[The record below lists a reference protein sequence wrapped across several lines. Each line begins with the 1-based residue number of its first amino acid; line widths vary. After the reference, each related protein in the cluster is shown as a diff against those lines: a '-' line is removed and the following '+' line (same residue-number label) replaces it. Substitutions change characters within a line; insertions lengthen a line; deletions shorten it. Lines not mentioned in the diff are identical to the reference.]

1 MNALPTLPILP
12 VSRTA
17 WWSQEP
23 AQLLAQQGVAVSPLG
38 VAQGLSASQ
47 AATRL
52 SQVGPNAW
60 VAVSDTTLGRL
71 MAKQLSSPLVLILVV
86 GGAISL
92 FVGEWMDA
100 LTILAIILISAGL
113 GVAQEWRAS
122 RAVAALRERLALTC
136 RVLRDGQLQSMPVQA
151 LVPGDVIDLSAGN
164 LIPADGALLE
174 ARDFLVAESSL
185 TGESFPVEKRPGTVP
200 DRAAL
205 NERTNAVFQGS
216 SVRSGTARVLVMNTG
231 ATTVMADLALRLTS
245 TVAESDFSRGVRH
258 FGEMLMRVMLVV
270 VVLVLV
276 ANQWLGRPAMDSLLF
291 AMALAVGLSPEL
303 LPVIVSVSLARGARD
318 LASLGVW
325 VKRLEAIE
333 DLGGMDVLCTD
344 KTGTLT
350 TGVMTVEQ
358 ALDALGQPCE
368 QVLRLGYLNAAFETG
383 IENPLDAALVSEG
396 QTRQWH
402 TAGWSKLDEIPYDF
416 VRRRLTLVL
425 AHDGCARQ
433 EVWITKGAFGN
444 VLAVCT
450 HVQEPMAGERRPLD
464 EGLRAQLQ
472 NLAAEQGRRG
482 LRVLAVATRE
492 RDVMASAAQSPATRT
507 VADEKDMVF
516 EGLLCFSDPAK
527 PDAAHALALLAE
539 RGIQVKM
546 VTGDNRHVA
555 AHVAMAVG
563 LDAQSILTGEQL
575 SQMPEETLWNRVE
588 TTALFVEVDP
598 SQKERIVRAL
608 QRTGH
613 AVGYLG
619 DGIND
624 APALHAADV
633 GLSVEG
639 AVDIARESA
648 DVVLLRP
655 DLQVLRRGVEDG
667 RRTFANTLKYIQIT
681 TSANFGNMVS
691 MALATPLLPFLPL
704 TATQILLNNFL
715 SDLPSMA
722 ISSDR
727 VDDHVLSAAQRW
739 NVGRVRRFMVLF
751 GLLSSVFDVLTFY
764 LLVRVFGAGATL
776 FHSAWFV
783 VSVLT
788 ELAVVLVL
796 RTRKP
801 VWKSPPSRLLGVA
814 NVCVA
819 IGVVLLPEAGAL
831 AAWLGLQPLPW
842 PVMGSVMAIL
852 VAYIAATEAVKLWWV
867 KDSPSPL
874 QA

>member
-12 VSRTA
+12 VSPTA

-276 ANQWLGRPAMDSLLF
+276 ANQWQGRPAMDSLLF

-402 TAGWSKLDEIPYDF
+402 TAGWS
-416 VRRRLTLVL
+416 
-425 AHDGCARQ
+425 
-433 EVWITKGAFGN
+433 
-444 VLAVCT
+444 
-450 HVQEPMAGERRPLD
+450 
-464 EGLRAQLQ
+464 
-472 NLAAEQGRRG
+472 
-482 LRVLAVATRE
+482 
-492 RDVMASAAQSPATRT
+492 
-507 VADEKDMVF
+507 
-516 EGLLCFSDPAK
+516 LLCFSDPAK

-555 AHVAMAVG
+555 AHVALAVG

-575 SQMPEETLWNRVE
+575 SQMPEETLWHRVE

-739 NVGRVRRFMVLF
+739 NVRRVRRFMVLF

-801 VWKSPPSRLLGVA
+801 VWKSSPSRLLGVA
-814 NVCVA
+814 TVCVA